1 MIELEH
7 RWHLHVNHSDQI
19 QKLNKYGAS
28 LLILIVFIVMTESPG
43 KLMPKRQPLLL
54 NQLLEP
60 PYRPVP
66 SIQ

>member
-1 MIELEH
+1 MIELKH

-19 QKLNKYGAS
+19 QKLDKYGAS
-28 LLILIVFIVMTESPG
+28 LLILIVLIVMTKSPG

-54 NQLLEP
+54 DQLLES
-60 PYRPVP
+60 PYRSVP